1 MQSIDASTT
10 LYLFNYDTRHIY
22 GVFQADGRA
31 ALAIEPEAFQV
42 RRSHAIAAVRASAAL
57 GKQPIRC
64 ERFTLNQSTGP
75 WIESWPIHYLSAL
88 CFQSVIRVS

>member
-10 LYLFNYDTRHIY
+10 LYLFDYDTRHIY

-42 RRSHAIAAVRASAAL
+42 RRSHAIAAVRQSIRS
-57 GKQPIRC
+57 GQPIRC
-64 ERFTLNQSTGP
+64 ERAEQSLSISVRHSLN
-75 WIESWPIHYLSAL
+75 SWPIH
-88 CFQSVIRVS
+88 